1 LALCEAIQAQSASG
15 RALATLDNEA
25 PLAFTGTTCK
35 VVVDVGGGTIRDTEA
50 AMAAMT
56 TQCVPESSKGL
67 SLLAQR
73 RIWLHP
79 VLTEQ
84 DRAQGQIMDT
94 GLGTP
99 AKTTFDS
106 LTKSIYTWS
115 DEGKDQFLYTKWP

>member
-1 LALCEAIQAQSASG
+1 MIFMSNPA
-15 RALATLDNEA
+15 
-25 PLAFTGTTCK
+25 
-35 VVVDVGGGTIRDTEA
+35 
-50 AMAAMT
+50 AAMT
-56 TQCVPESSKGL
+56 TQCVPEPSKGL

-73 RIWLHP
+73 RIWLPP

-99 AKTTFDS
+99 TKTTFDS